1 MHQVNEPQK
10 IQLPKV
16 GQFVRVKKHHT
27 YKNPSD
33 VREIRRY
40 EVILAEGLVTS
51 TLFDEN
57 FEVSYVLDERPMSH
71 WFSVTDISSV
81 EIL

>member
-1 MHQVNEPQK
+1 MHQANDQQK
-10 IQLPKV
+10 IPLPKV
-16 GQFVRVKKHHT
+16 GQFVRVKKQHT
-27 YKNPSD
+27 YKDPKD

-57 FEVSYVLDERPMSH
+57 FEVSYIVDERPISH
-71 WFSVTDISSV
+71 WFTLQEVSTLEV
-81 EIL
+81 L

>member
-1 MHQVNEPQK
+1 
-10 IQLPKV
+10 V
-16 GQFVRVKKHHT
+16 GQFVRVKKQYT
-27 YKNPSD
+27 YKNPAD

-57 FEVSYVLDERPMSH
+57 FEVSYIVDESPISH
-71 WFSVTDISSV
+71 WFNIKEISTLDV
-81 EIL
+81 L